1 VVETLKSDGLPAA
14 AFRPYDELAARTES
28 ALRRASRLLKG
39 GPNGWD
45 SRVTDVVSA
54 ALIETFET
62 DTGCEVAHD
71 DVRLLRSSPESE
83 QAVYL
88 LSREF
93 ASSAEILVTT
103 HATTAI
109 NLALRAFEGD
119 GEFGGGFEFLVIDE
133 ADQWAKAAG
142 SVSMVQLSL
151 ESVQGEL
158 RRMTEVGR
166 ESPIAKRVNGLA
178 LGILASLDELQR
190 CAPQKAD
197 VSAAIER
204 GDPVFDILSE
214 LERELQEV
222 ISTASTDNGR
232 FASASGAV
240 FESAQDIGR
249 LLRLVRSNGDF
260 WEPRWVTSRVLAK
273 PSLVVSSRAPGR
285 ILKRVWRG
293 NTGGPHAR
301 TTLLTSATLATPGFG
316 EAAGWQSI
324 AAATGISASNW
335 DLIHADLCAVIHP
348 EAFGTLRVRFANPC
362 APVPSPGA
370 DSTLSPEF
378 VAYCTRVIL
387 EARSA
392 GGRCLVLVPAYSD
405 VDQLGPLLRETLL
418 HRQGLPL
425 KPLLAA
431 YRATENACLVTPAG
445 WVGLDLPGLVQQL
458 VIPRLPFPPRVDEG
472 GGTFSNALAIMLM
485 KLSQGIGRA
494 IRRPNDTATLW
505 FADPRMP
512 PPGALLERTLM
523 APHNLANGI
532 YLAAIPERFRN
543 YFDIDEDTATFACA
557 PLSEGRVERRR
568 KGSGA

>member
-190 CAPQKAD
+190 CAPQKGD

-222 ISTASTDNGR
+222 TTASTDNGR

-240 FESAQDIGR
+240 SESAQDIGR

-273 PSLVVSSRAPGR
+273 PSLVWPDFETGLEGEHRRPSCPNHAFNFSNIGDTRLWRSSWMAEHCCCHGY
-285 ILKRVWRG
+285 
-293 NTGGPHAR
+293 
-301 TTLLTSATLATPGFG
+301 F
-316 EAAGWQSI
+316 
-324 AAATGISASNW
+324 
-335 DLIHADLCAVIHP
+335 
-348 EAFGTLRVRFANPC
+348 RF
-362 APVPSPGA
+362 
-370 DSTLSPEF
+370 
-378 VAYCTRVIL
+378 
-387 EARSA
+387 
-392 GGRCLVLVPAYSD
+392 
-405 VDQLGPLLRETLL
+405 QLG
-418 HRQGLPL
+418 
-425 KPLLAA
+425 
-431 YRATENACLVTPAG
+431 
-445 WVGLDLPGLVQQL
+445 
-458 VIPRLPFPPRVDEG
+458 F
-472 GGTFSNALAIMLM
+472 
-485 KLSQGIGRA
+485 
-494 IRRPNDTATLW
+494 
-505 FADPRMP
+505 DPRGFMRCHSSGGFRHIA
-512 PPGALLERTLM
+512 GAVCQSLCS
-523 APHNLANGI
+523 G
-532 YLAAIPERFRN
+532 
-543 YFDIDEDTATFACA
+543 
-557 PLSEGRVERRR
+557 SVSGR
-568 KGSGA
+568 